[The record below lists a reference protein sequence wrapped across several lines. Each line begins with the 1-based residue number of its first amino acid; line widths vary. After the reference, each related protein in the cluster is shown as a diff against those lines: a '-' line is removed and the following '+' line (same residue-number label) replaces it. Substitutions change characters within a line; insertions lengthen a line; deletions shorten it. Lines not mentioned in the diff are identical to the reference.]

1 MRQCGYCGFSGH
13 NRRTCAK
20 LKKYISDNPDSYAAR
35 AEANRAASRPYK
47 NSSTR
52 RCSFCHEVGH
62 TKRTCA
68 VRSSKIEEQIESN
81 RHFRNLLRRRLAK
94 SGWFPGALIKF
105 EALRISEDPRHVSD
119 LEREFA
125 KWKTMLGFANPI
137 ADGFTAMV
145 CGYLSE
151 KMNGD
156 IGQHLWSCEMITLR
170 TASGRL
176 IRTPLPNDVIVGMGA
191 PYANHNRRQ
200 RGPRW
205 RTPWNFVDA
214 KVAGSAGV
222 NAPNRFLRDHFGEEF
237 FSGETGAADLVD
249 AMSTGGSS
257 ALF

>member
-35 AEANRAASRPYK
+35 AEADRVSARPVKRA
-47 NSSTR
+47 STR

-68 VRSSKIEEQIESN
+68 VRSNKIEEQIESN

-105 EALRISEDPRHVSD
+105 DVLRISDDPLSTT
-119 LEREFA
+119 ETMGREFGA
-125 KWKTMLGFANPI
+125 WKTQFGVGCPKTRTN
-137 ADGFTAMV
+137 GFTAMV

-151 KMNGD
+151 KMNGGD
-156 IGQHLWSCEMITLR
+156 GQYLWSCEMIKLR

-176 IRTPLPNDVIVGMGA
+176 IRTPLPNDVIIGMGH
-191 PYANHNRRQ
+191 PRPKGDGR
-200 RGPRW
+200 RW
-205 RTPWNFVDA
+205 RAPWNFVDA

-222 NAPNRFLRDHFGEEF
+222 NAPNRFLCDHFGEEF
-237 FSGETGAADLVD
+237 LSGETGAVDIVD
-249 AMSTGGSS
+249 AIS
-257 ALF
+257 AGYDVT